1 VVVDDIEVARR
12 APAGGN
18 PMVGPKGT
26 RTQRRILTGALAAFA
41 ARGYHD
47 TRIEQITEAA
57 GCSRSTFYQ
66 YFSGKEAVFGAL
78 AAHVDREVAE
88 IVGHLRP
95 VGADAAGRDAVTAL
109 MRELADL
116 YDTYGP
122 VFAGLSAAA
131 RDDADLP
138 GGASAIGG
146 LGAALRPH
154 LRLPSAP
161 AGDDPD
167 RREPGTAGRI
177 PDHDVLASV
186 VVTLVLRANLLRLG
200 TRGLVARDRFVESL
214 AGVVHRALVGPVP
227 GLDGAARADAG
238 GPARRARRRAPQLDP
253 GPSAVPAPSAQGRQT
268 QARIVAAGIEV
279 FPKLGVHATRVDDV
293 VEVAGV
299 SHGSFYR
306 YFDGRDDLFRV
317 IAVAAAAEL
326 VGCIDRLPVGDDP
339 TALRAW
345 LSDWFRVYAE
355 HGGIIALWRETQ
367 FPDPSL
373 AVVTHQVADHAV
385 GHLLDVLGERAV
397 GDPLVDAMAVLGLL
411 ETVPHQVHAAG
422 HHREADAVD
431 ALVVTIR
438 RGVLGL
444 PDGTSGDPGRVG
456 RRGRTA

>member
-1 VVVDDIEVARR
+1 VVVDGIEVARR

-18 PMVGPKGT
+18 PIVGPKGT
-26 RTQRRILTGALAAFA
+26 RTLRRILTGALATFA
-41 ARGYHD
+41 ERGYHD

-78 AAHVDREVAE
+78 AAHVDHAVAE
-88 IVGHLRP
+88 IVGRLDP
-95 VGADAAGRDAVTAL
+95 IGADAAGRDVLTAL
-109 MRELADL
+109 MRELAAL

-138 GGASAIGG
+138 GAAATIGG
-146 LGAALRPH
+146 FGAALRPH
-154 LRLPSAP
+154 LRLPSGP
-161 AGDDPD
+161 LGDDPAA
-167 RREPGTAGRI
+167 REPGTARRA
-177 PDHDVLASV
+177 PDHDVMASV
-186 VVTLVLRANLLRLG
+186 VGTLVLRAHLLRLG

-227 GLDGAARADAG
+227 GLDAVAGPDAG
-238 GPARRARRRAPQLDP
+238 RAARRARRPVQQLDP
-253 GPSAVPAPSAQGRQT
+253 GPSAAPAPSAQGRQT

-306 YFDGRDDLFRV
+306 YFDGKDDLFRV
-317 IAVAAAAEL
+317 IAVGAAAEL

-339 TALRAW
+339 AALRAW
-345 LSDWFRVYAE
+345 LSDWLRVYAE

-411 ETVPHQVHAAG
+411 ETVPHHVHAAG
-422 HHREADAVD
+422 YHREVDALD
-431 ALVVTIR
+431 ALVVIIR

-444 PDGTSGDPGRVG
+444 PDGSPAEPGDVG